1 MALYAR
7 PRPTTGIKA
16 LGCLCALAAVGLS
29 ALYPLV
35 LFGASWTLG
44 KVDEAMMVDLGEP
57 SRAVTPA
64 SYLIAWTTIYSF
76 ILTALCFGA
85 AFCFVG
91 IDRWLT
97 KDATMSHRDVV
108 AARFLHVAQDPS
120 RRTAGLL
127 WAMLAGVLLVA
138 CPIALMAVPNI
149 LIYIGIYTEI
159 YIESAQ
165 ELVDGAT
172 LDLLLLHI
180 ALFVALMRAAVRR
193 RSSAVRLRPHG
204 MAVADLKSFTLPLP
218 SGRDGLRVQEVPTR
232 WGRVEVQA
240 VYTPPT
246 KGAEP
251 GRQVIIPRLS
261 LTVKPSRLDDARSL
275 VEARLDEVWRAVELV
290 RTSAEQDQP
299 TPEART
305 CLRRHRMPPFA
316 RRGAA
321 TAPTEYIPTAT
332 DWKG

>member
-44 KVDEAMMVDLGEP
+44 KVDEAMMADLGEP

-64 SYLIAWTTIYSF
+64 LYLIAWTTIYSF

-127 WAMLAGVLLVA
+127 WAMLASVLLVA

-149 LIYIGIYTEI
+149 LIYI
-159 YIESAQ
+159 ESTQ
-165 ELVDGAT
+165 ELVDEAT

-180 ALFVALMRAAVRR
+180 VLFVALVRTAVRR

-218 SGRDGLRVQEVPTR
+218 SGRDDLRVQEVPTR
-232 WGRVEVQA
+232 RGRVEVQA
-240 VYTPPT
+240 VYTPPA

-290 RTSAEQDQP
+290 RTSAERDQP
-299 TPEART
+299 TPEVTSEPAQPGT
-305 CLRRHRMPPFA
+305 SHA
-316 RRGAA
+316 
-321 TAPTEYIPTAT
+321 
-332 DWKG
+332 

>member
-1 MALYAR
+1 
-7 PRPTTGIKA
+7 
-16 LGCLCALAAVGLS
+16 
-29 ALYPLV
+29 
-35 LFGASWTLG
+35 
-44 KVDEAMMVDLGEP
+44 
-57 SRAVTPA
+57 
-64 SYLIAWTTIYSF
+64 
-76 ILTALCFGA
+76 
-85 AFCFVG
+85 
-91 IDRWLT
+91 
-97 KDATMSHRDVV
+97 MSHRDVM

-120 RRTAGLL
+120 RRTVGLL
-127 WAMLAGVLLVA
+127 WAMLAGALLVA
-138 CPIALMAVPNI
+138 CPIALMTVPNI

-172 LDLLLLHI
+172 LDLLPLHI

-218 SGRDGLRVQEVPTR
+218 SGRDDLRVQEVPTR
-232 WGRVEVQA
+232 RGRVEVQA
-240 VYTPPT
+240 VYTPPA

-290 RTSAEQDQP
+290 RTSAERDQP
-299 TPEART
+299 TPEVTSEPAQPGT
-305 CLRRHRMPPFA
+305 SHA
-316 RRGAA
+316 
-321 TAPTEYIPTAT
+321 
-332 DWKG
+332 

>member
-29 ALYPLV
+29 VLYPLV

-44 KVDEAMMVDLGEP
+44 KVDEAMMADPGEP

-91 IDRWLT
+91 IDQWLT
-97 KDATMSHRDVV
+97 KDATMSHRDVM

-138 CPIALMAVPNI
+138 CPIALMAVPNA
-149 LIYIGIYTEI
+149 LICIGIYTEI

-165 ELVDGAT
+165 ELVDEAT

-180 ALFVALMRAAVRR
+180 VLFVALVRTAVRR

-218 SGRDGLRVQEVPTR
+218 SGRDDLRVQEVPTR
-232 WGRVEVQA
+232 RGRVEVQA
-240 VYTPPT
+240 VYTPPA

-251 GRQVIIPRLS
+251 GRPVLIPRLS

-290 RTSAEQDQP
+290 RTSAERDQP
-299 TPEART
+299 TPEVTSEPAQPGT
-305 CLRRHRMPPFA
+305 SHA
-316 RRGAA
+316 
-321 TAPTEYIPTAT
+321 
-332 DWKG
+332 

>member
-44 KVDEAMMVDLGEP
+44 KVDEAMMADPGEP

-64 SYLIAWTTIYSF
+64 SYLIAWMTIYSF

-85 AFCFVG
+85 AVCFVG

-97 KDATMSHRDVV
+97 KDATMSHRDVM

-149 LIYIGIYTEI
+149 LIYI
-159 YIESAQ
+159 ESAQ
-165 ELVDGAT
+165 ELVDEAT

-180 ALFVALMRAAVRR
+180 VLFVALVRTAVRR

-218 SGRDGLRVQEVPTR
+218 SGRDDLRVQEVPTR
-232 WGRVEVQA
+232 RGRVEVQA
-240 VYTPPT
+240 VYTPPA

-251 GRQVIIPRLS
+251 GRPVLIPRLS

-290 RTSAEQDQP
+290 RTSAERDQP
-299 TPEART
+299 TPEVTSEPAQPGT
-305 CLRRHRMPPFA
+305 SHA
-316 RRGAA
+316 
-321 TAPTEYIPTAT
+321 
-332 DWKG
+332 

>member
-1 MALYAR
+1 
-7 PRPTTGIKA
+7 
-16 LGCLCALAAVGLS
+16 
-29 ALYPLV
+29 
-35 LFGASWTLG
+35 
-44 KVDEAMMVDLGEP
+44 
-57 SRAVTPA
+57 
-64 SYLIAWTTIYSF
+64 
-76 ILTALCFGA
+76 
-85 AFCFVG
+85 
-91 IDRWLT
+91 
-97 KDATMSHRDVV
+97 MSHRDVM

-138 CPIALMAVPNI
+138 CPIALMAVPNV

-159 YIESAQ
+159 YIESTQ
-165 ELVDGAT
+165 ELVDEAT

-180 ALFVALMRAAVRR
+180 VLFVALVRTAVRH

-218 SGRDGLRVQEVPTR
+218 SGRDDLKVQEVPTR
-232 WGRVEVQA
+232 RGRIEVQA

-261 LTVKPSRLDDARSL
+261 LTVRPSRLDGARAQ

-290 RTSAEQDQP
+290 RTSAERDQP

-305 CLRRHRMPPFA
+305 CSRRRRMSPFA
-316 RRGAA
+316 RRR
-321 TAPTEYIPTAT
+321 TAPSPTKNTPTAT